1 MIYASM
7 PSPWR
12 HLPQSRR
19 PVPFDINPRQPRLHL
34 FLTLFRMRRYWGG
47 AWPRVDTDVPLLG
60 GIRLSFFP
68 DYDAKT
74 L

>member
-34 FLTLFRMRRYWGG
+34 FLTLFWMRRHGG
-47 AWPRVDTDVPLLG
+47 
-60 GIRLSFFP
+60 
-68 DYDAKT
+68 DAS
-74 L
+74 